1 MNARTASILTTATVA
16 LLALTGC
23 SDTTRSAGPIEHGT
37 LPASVTVAPTTTPV
51 VGVTVAHVDT
61 TPGTNPPATNP
72 PATQPPAT
80 QPPVTNPPATTPP
93 TVPPPTQ
100 PPLPK
105 QDTAPQWIVYRG
117 PVWVTGSQSCFDAV
131 WPFGLRGWAEATDP
145 SDPSLGVDRADF
157 DVSLQPQNNGA
168 VLDDHRRI
176 EGNEGTPMN
185 RLHIQ
190 VDHFQDIGDIE
201 LPFTSISGDIT
212 QTYQLGG
219 VDVVGNCT
227 ITLGWS
233 QTATPNT

>member
-23 SDTTRSAGPIEHGT
+23 SDTTRSAEPIPQGT
-37 LPASVTVAPTTTPV
+37 LPASVTGATTANPV
-51 VGVTVAHVDT
+51 IGVTVVNVPT
-61 TPGTNPPATNP
+61 TATNPPATNP
-72 PATQPPAT
+72 PATNPSPT
-80 QPPVTNPPATTPP
+80 NPTPTNPTPTNPPATQAPDT
-93 TVPPPTQ
+93 T
-100 PPLPK
+100 LPER
-105 QDTAPQWIVYRG
+105 DTAPRWIIYRG

-145 SDPSLGVDRADF
+145 ADPSVGVGRTDF
-157 DVSLQPQNNGA
+157 DVSIQPQNNGA

-176 EGNEGTPMN
+176 EGNDGDPMN

-201 LPFTSISGDIT
+201 LPVTPINGDIT

-219 VDVVGNCT
+219 VDVIGDCT

-233 QTATPNT
+233 QTATPNV